1 MNLSEGIPKIES
13 QADVE
18 AVLAQMAR
26 DEAKFKVR
34 CGERDLEIAKTRESF
49 KDVDKLLAGL
59 ANGNNALKA
68 WGKANAKLFPAENR
82 SVKFR
87 HGTLRFR
94 LGNPRLI
101 PLEGWSLKMVLEKMQ
116 ACRKRFGAWLKPK
129 EDIDLQGLLKA
140 ARAEK
145 KPLTAKF
152 LATAGLVLQQ
162 DDAFSF
168 ELHQETPA
176 P

>member
-1 MNLSEGIPKIES
+1 MNLSEAIPKIES

-18 AVLAQMAR
+18 AILAQMAR
-26 DEAKFKVR
+26 DEAKFQMR
-34 CGERDLEIAKTRESF
+34 CGKRETREIF

-59 ANGNNALKA
+59 ENGNNALNV
-68 WGKANAKLFPAENR
+68 WGRANAKLFPAENR